1 MFSIDFSAAFNYPDH
16 YFEIVFF
23 DLPES
28 SFVGYA
34 LNDIIPCQLSD
45 NFLSISNRKGPQ
57 CRLASAD
64 TVNNFV
70 KVRI

>member
-1 MFSIDFSAAFNYPDH
+1 MFSFDFTSPVNYPDH
-16 YFEIVFF
+16 YIELVFF
-23 DLPES
+23 DLPAS
-28 SFVGYA
+28 TFVGYQ
-34 LNDIIPCQLSD
+34 LNDVIPCQLSD
-45 NFLSISNRKGPQ
+45 GFLSITNRKGPQ